1 MHSAWES
8 VTFCELVSRYAIS
21 AVCIAIK
28 ARTIECSLAD
38 GGGDFNL
45 SLCFS
50 LRTTLGRPYLGE
62 DEQVRSLT
70 SFLKRR
76 HAIFMSCHDQNMIFP
91 FQCHWV
97 SEKLTRC
104 HISVR
109 DFLLAIFSAAQGNG
123 HKKGVDNTHVLH
135 PHVYKS

>member
-38 GGGDFNL
+38 GGL

-70 SFLKRR
+70 SF
-76 HAIFMSCHDQNMIFP
+76 
-91 FQCHWV
+91 
-97 SEKLTRC
+97 
-104 HISVR
+104 
-109 DFLLAIFSAAQGNG
+109 
-123 HKKGVDNTHVLH
+123 
-135 PHVYKS
+135 